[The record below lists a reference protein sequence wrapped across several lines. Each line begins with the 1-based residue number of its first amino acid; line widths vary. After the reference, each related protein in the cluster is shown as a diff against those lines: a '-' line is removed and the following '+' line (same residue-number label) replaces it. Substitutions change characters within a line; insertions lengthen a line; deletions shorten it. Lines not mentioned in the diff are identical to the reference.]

1 MNGTV
6 GRILEVEKC
15 RTSYK
20 IILVPIQFLVVP
32 GTSKGR
38 NFQKEA
44 YLAVNDFNEVV
55 PHSFFLWYELV
66 RPSTST
72 NSY

>member
-1 MNGTV
+1 MNGMV

-38 NFQKEA
+38 TFQKEA

-55 PHSFFLWYELV
+55 PRTMSYLIVFFY
-66 RPSTST
+66 STS
-72 NSY
+72 